1 MTAAI
6 KNLSTSCLYATL
18 YGFREMLDQQLELKN
33 VPVVMHDN
41 AKNALRKKVQE
52 KLKSGLLVYPYG
64 FIEVESIEIN
74 RDLNPVKQIQRSGYL
89 SNPLS
94 ATDATVLRGFL
105 FPTRLAVTLH
115 YINSDVEATLLFAE
129 SIALISILGGL
140 DFTINYGKEFIWSCR
155 VLLDGPVTIPKKT
168 LEDAALPAEDEI
180 IISGTIETRIGFT
193 RPIAKINNKGAPTF
207 YFELK
212 KEEE

>member
-1 MTAAI
+1 MNPSS
-6 KNLSTSCLYATL
+6 KNLSNSCLYATL

-33 VPVVMHDN
+33 VPVVVHDN
-41 AKNALRKKVQE
+41 AKNALRKKIQE
-52 KLKSGLLVYPYG
+52 KLKSGLIAYPYG
-64 FIEVESIEIN
+64 FIEIASVEIN
-74 RDLNPVKQIQRSGYL
+74 RDLGPIKQIQRSGYL

-105 FPTRLAVTLH
+105 FPAKLSVVLH

-140 DFTINYGKEFIWSCR
+140 DFTINYGQEFKWCCR

-168 LEDAALPAEDEI
+168 LEDPSLPAEDEI
-180 IISGTIETRIGFT
+180 VISGLIETRIGFT
-193 RPIAKINNKGAPTF
+193 RPIAKINNQGAPTF
-207 YFELK
+207 FFELK
-212 KEEE
+212 NKE